1 MTKSRRKLLLRKPIY
16 EFLKSK
22 QKLPELNT
30 PELKKIGAIVNKIS
44 KLRPKSNELID
55 QCPISNKDLTQRVK
69 LILNNVSPI
78 NKKRIL
84 FIGDDD
90 LASAVLANLS
100 KPQLTVIDID
110 EEVLSTIKN
119 AVFDHLNI
127 KRINANILDIIDGKT
142 KDPIQSNFDVF
153 VTDPPYTETGY
164 KYFLS
169 YGIKHLTM
177 NGLAFLAVPYMNY
190 EEWSSELLF
199 KVEKI
204 LLQNGLVIIE
214 IIPGFAEYMHTD
226 KIISSIII
234 AKKVS
239 VPIQKEK
246 ERFKRSRAYT
256 TGFEL

>member
-22 QKLPELNT
+22 QGLPEFNT
-30 PELKKIGAIVNKIS
+30 PELKKIKAIVNKIS
-44 KLRPKSNELID
+44 KSRPKSNELID
-55 QCPISNKDLTQRVK
+55 QCPILNRDLAQRVR
-69 LILNNVSPI
+69 LILNNISSI

-119 AVFDHLNI
+119 VVPNHSNMKYI
-127 KRINANILDIIDGKT
+127 KANILDIVDGKT

-164 KYFLS
+164 KYFLN

-177 NGLAFLAVPYMNY
+177 NGLAFIAVPYMNY

-204 LLQNGLVIIE
+204 LLQNGLAVIE
-214 IIPGFAEYMHTD
+214 VIPGFAEYMHAD

-234 AKKVS
+234 AKKLS
-239 VPIQKEK
+239 VPMQKEK
-246 ERFKRSRAYT
+246 ERLKRSRTYT